1 MSIYNQIDA
10 IDKEIAELT
19 KRKKELI
26 KLSEQKHEDPKIDE
40 FLRTYSGKNLLTNH
54 TLQEE
59 GVWDVFGED
68 PNCDFGGSHHTPYL
82 GTYEGKLEN
91 VLKVAVRLD
100 RFWSWGGGG
109 NIKKNEIPKIIKI

>member
-1 MSIYNQIDA
+1 MNIFNQIDA

-26 KLSEQKHEDPKIDE
+26 KLSERKHEDPKVDE
-40 FLRTYSGKNLLTNH
+40 FLRTYTGKNLLINH

-68 PNCDFGGSHHTPYL
+68 PNCDFGGTHTMPYL

-91 VLKVAVRLD
+91 VLKVVVYLQN
-100 RFWSWGGGG
+100 FWSWGSGGE
-109 NIKKNEIPKIIKI
+109 IRKKDKPKIIKV